1 MYSLT
6 RVSTSQQAAI
16 VIGIRKVVSITNRIE
31 IPSTPI
37 L

>member
-1 MYSLT
+1 MYSFTLC
-6 RVSTSQQAAI
+6 VTSQLAAI
-16 VIGIRKVVSITNRIE
+16 TRGIRKVVSITNRIE